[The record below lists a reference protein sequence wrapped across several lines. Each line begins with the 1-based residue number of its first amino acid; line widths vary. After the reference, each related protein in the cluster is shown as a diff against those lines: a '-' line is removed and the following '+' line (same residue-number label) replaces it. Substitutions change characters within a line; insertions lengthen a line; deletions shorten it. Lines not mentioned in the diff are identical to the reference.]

1 MAYSTGR
8 QQCAMNGSCKQAT
21 VFKCQGC
28 PEIFC
33 TNHVFDHRRKLGE
46 EMNAIINEH
55 DCLKNRFAQEASN
68 PNLHP
73 IIKKIDNWE
82 KDSIEKIQ
90 LKAKELRERLLQ
102 ATTTQINQL
111 SRRLEP
117 LSEQMNKGREL
128 DDFIETD
135 LNLWKQTL
143 ALIKS
148 DLISPLNFAI
158 NQDDENP
165 LVRNISVVLKMINE
179 RFDRVF
185 DDKVRIVED
194 GEVVI
199 QDEQGYSR

>member
-1 MAYSTGR
+1 
-8 QQCAMNGSCKQAT
+8 
-21 VFKCQGC
+21 
-28 PEIFC
+28 
-33 TNHVFDHRRKLGE
+33 
-46 EMNAIINEH
+46 
-55 DCLKNRFAQEASN
+55 
-68 PNLHP
+68 
-73 IIKKIDNWE
+73 
-82 KDSIEKIQ
+82 
-90 LKAKELRERLLQ
+90 LRERLLQ
-102 ATTTQINQL
+102 ETATPINQL

-117 LSEQMNKGREL
+117 LSEQLNKGREL

-185 DDKVRIVED
+185 DDKVRIAED